1 MVTMPMLIGQGIDFN
16 AANFTAAMTKAKA
29 EKKLIFVDAYTTWCG
44 PCKHMS
50 AKVFTDSEVG
60 AYFNDYFVN
69 VKIDMEQGEGPNL
82 AKAWEIRGY
91 PTLIFLNGDGE
102 VIHRSMG
109 ARPAADFL
117 DLGKAANDP
126 DRQITTMTRRY
137 EAGERS
143 ADFLRKYTDA
153 MTSAGL
159 KGFGKIAQ
167 QYMDTQSD
175 WTTKDN
181 MQFIFDYADA
191 SMDSKLFQYSME
203 HKAAFRD
210 MVGAKKWDQKIA
222 FAAEQ
227 DRTKNGIARDNVD
240 GLKAHFSK
248 YFETEKADQMAMMSY
263 FRQLMYSPDPV
274 EQEKFKAEIQ
284 LFLADEPDLGWN
296 FYNATAWQLFE
307 VTTDRDL
314 LKKAKRW
321 TTISMQDQKNSYNTD
336 THAWILHKLGDTK
349 KAIAYAQESIQL
361 AKAEG
366 SDYSATQKL
375 LDSMR

>member
-1 MVTMPMLIGQGIDFN
+1 MVTTPMLMGQGIDFN
-16 AANFTAAMTKAKA
+16 VAA
-29 EKKLIFVDAYTTWCG
+29 
-44 PCKHMS
+44 S
-50 AKVFTDSEVG
+50 
-60 AYFNDYFVN
+60 
-69 VKIDMEQGEGPNL
+69 
-82 AKAWEIRGY
+82 
-91 PTLIFLNGDGE
+91 
-102 VIHRSMG
+102 
-109 ARPAADFL
+109 DFL

-159 KGFGKIAQ
+159 KGFGEVAQ

-181 MQFIFDYADA
+181 MQFIFDYAEA
-191 SMDSKLFQYSME
+191 SMDSKLFQYSLE
-203 HKAAFRD
+203 HKDEFRTL
-210 MVGAKKWDQKIA
+210 VGADKWDGKIA

-240 GLKAHFSK
+240 GLKAHFNK
-248 YFETEKADQMAMMSY
+248 YFGTEKADQMAMMSY

-296 FYNATAWQLFE
+296 FYNATAWQIFE
-307 VTTDRDL
+307 VTSDRDL

-349 KAIAYAQESIQL
+349 TAIEYALESIEL
-361 AKAEG
+361 AKKEG

-375 LDSMR
+375 LDTMR